1 MHVWIRRTVLKKMTQ
16 SREGN
21 ILVLRLKS
29 SMIKEEIQSSQI

>member
-1 MHVWIRRTVLKKMTQ
+1 MFGLGGQYLYIMTQ

-21 ILVLRLKS
+21 IFVLRLKS